1 MYMSKIC
8 MFGISGSGKTCYLYA
23 MAQVMNNGVRY
34 GDSTHISIISNDLS
48 QQQALFD
55 GYYTMAAESKWPL
68 PSNNTTE
75 YDFNVRVQHKRQYE
89 ELIPSLI
96 LHDYAGGVWQNQT
109 QEGVEQREALL
120 DDFSQSSA
128 ILFIV
133 DSDTLL
139 KAMASNPQDI
149 DASHRLKYINIPLA
163 EILRAK
169 QQISLVENLLRV
181 YKKANTSVPPILL
194 VITKGDMFASEIEQQ
209 NAYTHLRTTLPSVFA
224 VGSQVESALTTVSLG
239 DNLINENSRLSG
251 VLDISIGHN
260 IHIPMLFALYAYLDD
275 MYDDCAP
282 DEQEFI
288 DDILPVLR
296 CLFADKI
303 SFYKNGEPLFAI

>member
-1 MYMSKIC
+1 MSKIC

-48 QQQALFD
+48 QQQSLFD

-75 YDFNVRVQHKRQYE
+75 YDFNVRVQHNQWYE
-89 ELIPSLI
+89 EIIPSLI

-109 QEGVEQREALL
+109 QEGKEQRETLL
-120 DDFSQSSA
+120 NDFSQSSA

-133 DSDTLL
+133 DSDTIL
-139 KAMASNPQDI
+139 KAMAASSPLEI
-149 DASHRLKYINIPLA
+149 DASHRNKYTELPLA
-163 EILRAK
+163 ELLRAR

-181 YKKANTSVPPILL
+181 YKQANTSVPPVLL
-194 VITKGDMFASEIEQQ
+194 VITKGDLFVGDNEIH
-209 NAYTHLRTTLPSVFA
+209 NAYTYLCQTLPSIFA
-224 VGSQVESALTTVSLG
+224 RGSHVESAITTVALG

-251 VLDISIGHN
+251 ILDISIGHN
-260 IHIPMLFALYAYLDD
+260 VHIPMLFALYAYLDD
-275 MYDDCAP
+275 VYDGCSP
-282 DEQEFI
+282 KEQKLI
-288 DDILPVLR
+288 DDLMPVIR
-296 CLFADKI
+296 RLFADKI
-303 SFYKNGEPLFAI
+303 SFYKNGEPAFAV